1 MKMIRRTSL
10 CYLLL
15 ILSASVVW
23 SQTPRETP
31 PPPAEPRPLSVPA
44 VSQTVLPNGLT
55 VVVVPKK
62 DLPLVTAYLVVKG
75 GADRESAEYAGL
87 ADVTASMLTKGTAL
101 RSATQIAEDM
111 EFLGADLNTNA
122 NWNAS
127 TVTVNVMRDKLG
139 KALAIMADSVIRP
152 RFPADELNL
161 LKKQTIDSLKVSLKQ
176 PGAVLTYVSGNFTY
190 GEHSPRGT
198 PESIARIRSRDV
210 DTFHYA
216 NYRPDNA
223 VLVFAGDLTDK
234 EAFGFAKLFFGG
246 WQSPKGA
253 ANWAPD
259 NTAGSKDGDVDS
271 EVINRFLVVDLPD
284 SGQAA
289 VGYAKRLGDGRVD
302 CGSGGKCGDSSVYF
316 PASVLNSILGGG
328 YSARLN
334 QEIRIKRGLSY
345 GARSGFDWRWAN
357 ANFNANTQ
365 TKNESAAE
373 VAELIQ
379 TEVEKLAKGAIANDE
394 LVPRKAVVTGSFGRA
409 LETNAGLASRVAEL
423 YLYGLDPNELNSF
436 IGNVSSV
443 TDSQIKEFAS
453 KNLLGGDM
461 IIVGDA
467 KLFMDDLTK
476 RFPNRTIEVI
486 KASDLDLNRPNLRKR

>member
-1 MKMIRRTSL
+1 M
-10 CYLLL
+10 
-15 ILSASVVW
+15 
-23 SQTPRETP
+23 
-31 PPPAEPRPLSVPA
+31 
-44 VSQTVLPNGLT
+44 VLPNGLT

-62 DLPLVTAYLVVKG
+62 DLPLVTAYMVIKG
-75 GADRESAEYAGL
+75 GADMETADYAGL

-122 NWNAS
+122 DWNSS

-139 KALAIMADSVIRP
+139 KALGIMADSVIRP
-152 RFPADELNL
+152 KFPADELNL

-176 PGAVLTYVSGNFTY
+176 PGAVLSYVSANFSY
-190 GEHSPRGT
+190 GEHSSRGT
-198 PESIARIRSRDV
+198 PESIARIRSRNV
-210 DTFHYA
+210 ETFHYRS
-216 NYRPDNA
+216 YRPDNA
-223 VLVFAGDLTDK
+223 VLVFAGDITDK
-234 EAFGFAKLFFGG
+234 EAFGFARLFFGG
-246 WQSPKGA
+246 WVSPEGPA
-253 ANWAPD
+253 DASPD
-259 NTAGSKDGDVDS
+259 NGADTQDPDAGS
-271 EVINRFLVVDLPD
+271 EVIRRLLVVDLPD

-289 VGYAKRLGDGRVD
+289 VGYAKRLNEGRVICETD
-302 CGSGGKCGDSSVYF
+302 ATCGESSIYF

-345 GARSGFDWRWAN
+345 GARSGFDWRWSN
-357 ANFNANTQ
+357 TNFNANTQ

-373 VAELIQ
+373 VAELIKI
-379 TEVEKLAKGAIANDE
+379 EIGKLAKADIANDE
-394 LVPRKAVVTGSFGRA
+394 LIPRKAVVTGSFGRA

-436 IGNVSSV
+436 IGDVGSV
-443 TDSQIKEFAS
+443 TDGQIKSFAS
-453 KNLLGGDM
+453 GNLLGGDM

-486 KASDLDLNRPNLRKR
+486 KASDLDLNRPNLKKRQ